1 MFKYTCLALA
11 LAPAVCMTAQANP
24 EVTATT
30 TIRAAIGN
38 LASVASQS
46 QTKDLPAVI
55 SEIDALLSRSTPEIL
70 STLEPL
76 TDEQRVAVITALM
89 QAPEIAQLMGS
100 LEPLMASPAAAE
112 LMPVMAG
119 EADPAAMAAAQPMK
133 TKLQFIDICANLLKI
148 SIALGVDSP
157 TVQAAIGGMF
167 GAE

>member
-1 MFKYTCLALA
+1 MFKTTCLALV

-24 EVTATT
+24 EVAATT
-30 TIRAAIGN
+30 SIRAAIGH
-38 LASVASQS
+38 LAAVAADS
-46 QTKDLPAVI
+46 QTKDLPTII

-70 STLEPL
+70 ASLESL

-119 EADPAAMAAAQPMK
+119 EADPAAMAAAQPLK
-133 TKLQFIDICANLLKI
+133 TKLQVIDICANLLKI

-157 TVQAAIGGMF
+157 TVQAALGGMF
-167 GAE
+167 GGE